1 MEPPSVS
8 VVVPVFNGEE
18 TIGACLQSLLNQ
30 TRPPHEVIV
39 VDNGS
44 TDRTIETIKGFS
56 QEHQGLNLV
65 LVSES
70 VKGPAACRNR
80 GVALSQSEIICFTDA
95 DCVPDSD
102 WTRDVA
108 EAFSVSD
115 VGAVAGN
122 LYGYKPSGVIQ
133 EFLSLYTLRG
143 LADDRIFQQYT
154 LTEGGFATANLSVR
168 RKVFD
173 EAGGFDQSMRYGED
187 HDLCVRIMEQGHKLR
202 YVPNAVVYHIHR
214 NSLKG
219 FVRQSFFTGMAQAD
233 LLRKYHSGVLLM
245 EMPGRTFRREPYA
258 RRIWVKG
265 ITADKKLIVLT
276 ALWIFISWGWLLPL
290 LYCLYLVLSVANKAR
305 ATGIRYVSMR
315 PFIWTGLLIIK
326 SILVTAGRWS
336 GSLRYGVICL

>member
-8 VVVPVFNGEE
+8 VVVPVFNSEE

-65 LVSES
+65 LASQS
-70 VKGPAACRNR
+70 IKGPAACRNH
-80 GVALSQSEIICFTDA
+80 GEALSKGEIICFTDA
-95 DCVPDSD
+95 DCVAGPD
-102 WTRDVA
+102 WTRDVV
-108 EAFSVSD
+108 EAFSVSG

-143 LADDRIFQQYT
+143 LAHDRTFQSYT

-173 EAGGFDQSMRYGED
+173 EVSGFDQSMRYGED
-187 HDLCVRIMEQGHKLR
+187 HDLCARIMEKGYKLR
-202 YVPNAVVYHIHR
+202 YIRGGVVYHIHR

-219 FVRQSFFTGMAQAD
+219 FARQSFFTGMAQAD

-276 ALWIFISWGWLLPL
+276 ALWIFISWGWLFPL
-290 LYCLYLVLSVANKAR
+290 LYGLYLVLSVANKAR
-305 ATGIRYVSMR
+305 ATDIRFVSMK
-315 PFIWTGLLIIK
+315 PLIWTGLLIIK
-326 SILVTAGRWS
+326 SILVTAGRCT
-336 GSLRYGVICL
+336 GSLKYGVICL